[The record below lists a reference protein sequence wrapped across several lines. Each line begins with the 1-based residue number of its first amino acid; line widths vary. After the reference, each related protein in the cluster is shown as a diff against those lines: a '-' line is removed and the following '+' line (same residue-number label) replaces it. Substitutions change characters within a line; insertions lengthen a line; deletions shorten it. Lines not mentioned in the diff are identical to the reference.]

1 MTNGPRGVCLAA
13 HLAAL
18 AALAVAAGAAAD
30 PTVFIDPPFKLA
42 QVGEIFSVDI
52 ALDAS
57 GDSVGCFNIYL
68 DYSSSIVELRSA
80 TEGLLFRNS
89 GFPTFFAWFHHG
101 PVDTVLDCVL
111 GFRTFVLGPGEMVN
125 LEFRALA
132 NGQTPVHFL
141 YLDLRDIDRNPFP
154 DAATVDGIIQVGG
167 SMAVDGSDVGAGAAR
182 LLLVAPNPTAGGA
195 TASFRLVRAGR
206 VRATIFDA
214 AGRTIRI
221 FDPGWLAEGQHD
233 LTWDGRAESGR
244 AVPPG
249 VYWLALAGP
258 DLGASARVVT
268 IH

>member
-1 MTNGPRGVCLAA
+1 MTNGARKVSLAA
-13 HLAAL
+13 SLAAL
-18 AALAVAAGAAAD
+18 VAVGSAAAD

-42 QVGEIFSVDI
+42 QVGDIFSVDI

-89 GFPTFFAWFHHG
+89 GFPTFFGWFHNG

-111 GFRTFVLGPGEMVN
+111 GFRTFVIGPGEMVN

-141 YLDLRDIDRNPFP
+141 YLDLRDIDRNPFSN
-154 DAATVDGIIQVGG
+154 AMAVDGIIQVGG
-167 SMAVDGSDVGAGAAR
+167 SGAVGGDEAGAGGIP
-182 LLLVAPNPTAGGA
+182 LLAVAPNPTAGGA
-195 TASFRLVRAGR
+195 TASFRLGRAGP

-214 AGRTIRI
+214 AGRTIRS
-221 FDPGWLAEGQHD
+221 FDPGWLAAGQHEV
-233 LTWDGRAESGR
+233 TWDGRAESGR
-244 AVPPG
+244 PVPPG